1 MQPARQDGSTG
12 GSHTRF
18 RPIPDIDTDPN
29 DLRQKGDER
38 IWRQMNVHRHLYSF
52 DAEGNPC
59 GVASADNGND
69 RTGTKLSVT
78 TPVPAAETAVC
89 LYVVPCG
96 LPESDRVS
104 DSPPLKLTLRVLRD
118 GTVIDTLERR
128 VNQFGGDQ
136 LIGKRY
142 K

>member
-1 MQPARQDGSTG
+1 MDKR
-12 GSHTRF
+12 
-18 RPIPDIDTDPN
+18 IPSRSKPKATSA
-29 DLRQKGDER
+29 
-38 IWRQMNVHRHLYSF
+38 IWRQMNVHLHLYSF

-69 RTGTKLSVT
+69 HTGTKLSVT
-78 TPVPAAETAVC
+78 TPVPAAKTAVC

>member
-1 MQPARQDGSTG
+1 MDKQ
-12 GSHTRF
+12 HTF
-18 RPIPDIDTDPN
+18 T
-29 DLRQKGDER
+29 LEAEGDER
-38 IWRQMNVHRHLYSF
+38 IWRQMNVHLHLYSF

-59 GVASADNGND
+59 GVASADNGSD

>member
-1 MQPARQDGSTG
+1 MDKQ
-12 GSHTRF
+12 HTF
-18 RPIPDIDTDPN
+18 T
-29 DLRQKGDER
+29 LEAEGDER
-38 IWRQMNVHRHLYSF
+38 IWRQMNVHLHLYSF
-52 DAEGNPC
+52 D
-59 GVASADNGND
+59 ASADNGND
-69 RTGTKLSVT
+69 RTGTKLCVT
-78 TPVPAAETAVC
+78 TPIPAAETAVC

>member
-1 MQPARQDGSTG
+1 MEVAGQAEIDADGLGVSDVQIAVGLG
-12 GSHTRF
+12 GKAGMH
-18 RPIPDIDTDPN
+18 
-29 DLRQKGDER
+29 
-38 IWRQMNVHRHLYSF
+38 
-52 DAEGNPC
+52 
-59 GVASADNGND
+59 
-69 RTGTKLSVT
+69 
-78 TPVPAAETAVC
+78 PAAETAVC

>member
-1 MQPARQDGSTG
+1 MDKQ
-12 GSHTRF
+12 HTF
-18 RPIPDIDTDPN
+18 T
-29 DLRQKGDER
+29 LEAEGDER
-38 IWRQMNVHRHLYSF
+38 IWRQMNVHLHLYSF

-78 TPVPAAETAVC
+78 TPVPAAET
-89 LYVVPCG
+89 
-96 LPESDRVS
+96 DRVS